1 MTPRVVVGISGAS
14 GAAIGVRVVELLAEA
29 GGCELHLVVSSAA
42 ERTLAQECGAAALD
56 RLATLTTHQHPI
68 EDIGAAIASGS
79 FRTMGMIV
87 APCSMRTLAAIAF
100 TAADNL
106 LVRAADVTL
115 KERRPL
121 VLLARES
128 PLHLGHLR
136 AMATVTGSVAVVES
150 WRASMNSFHVAMNA
164 RIAVVNSA
172 GAARGSRTRR
182 KACPREAPST
192 RAASSSSH
200 GSCRKKDT
208 SV

>member
-136 AMATVTGSVAVVES
+136 AMAAVTEMGGIVAPPMPSFYRRPQSVAEIIDHIARRAIGHLGIGS
-150 WRASMNSFHVAMNA
+150 IAPAEEWRG
-164 RIAVVNSA
+164 R
-172 GAARGSRTRR
+172 
-182 KACPREAPST
+182 
-192 RAASSSSH
+192 
-200 GSCRKKDT
+200 
-208 SV
+208 

>member
-1 MTPRVVVGISGAS
+1 MTPRVVIGITGAS
-14 GAAIGVRVVELLAEA
+14 GAALGVRMVELLAESGA
-29 GGCELHLVVSSAA
+29 CELHLVVSRAA
-42 ERTLAQECGAAALD
+42 ERTLAHECGASTLPRIAAMAA
-56 RLATLTTHQHPI
+56 RHHPI

-79 FRTMGMIV
+79 FRTAGMII

-136 AMATVTGSVAVVES
+136 AMVAVTEMGGIVAPPVPSFYRHPQGVAEIIDHIARRTIGQLGINELVELEE
-150 WRASMNSFHVAMNA
+150 WEGEPA
-164 RIAVVNSA
+164 
-172 GAARGSRTRR
+172 TRQTGPM
-182 KACPREAPST
+182 PRLQP
-192 RAASSSSH
+192 
-200 GSCRKKDT
+200 
-208 SV
+208 